1 MYIID
6 DTYFQAPK
14 REVPNLDEADSKS
27 FAELELL
34 IDEKCRLLLQG
45 FLSVEQ
51 FAEFDSYLVDGIFP
65 VDAQPDELLPN
76 YVPKKWIDLVNG
88 VTYTVNDITLK
99 WNGLIYTKGTYKGSL
114 LADYV
119 YYYWITEN
127 VSYMTGV
134 GDAKGNPKGAN
145 LVNPT
150 QRVVNVWNDFVK
162 QYQSNLYG
170 CYSHGDLW
178 YLGVGFEFRPDL
190 YPYSS
195 LNNSQVSLLQFLYD
209 HNDDYTNDN
218 RISFAIQN
226 QLGL

>member
-14 REVPNLDEADSKS
+14 REIPNLDEADSKS
-27 FAELELL
+27 FAELQLL

-45 FLSVEQ
+45 FLTVEQ
-51 FAEFDSYLVDGIFP
+51 FNEFDSYLVDGIFP

-76 YVPKKWIDLVNG
+76 YVPQKWIDLVNG
-88 VTYTVNDITLK
+88 VTYTVNDIPLK

-119 YYYWITEN
+119 YYHWLIEN

-150 QRVVNVWNDFVK
+150 QRVVNVWNDFVFA
-162 QYQSNLYG
+162 YQGYACG
-170 CYSHGDLW
+170 IHYIHT
-178 YLGVGFEFRPDL
+178 EFNPAT
-190 YPYSS
+190 YPYGYSS
-195 LNNSQVSLLQFLYD
+195 NGEVSLIQFLQN
-209 HNDDYTNDN
+209 HNEAYPNPN
-218 RISFAIQN
+218 RIFFAIQN

>member
-14 REVPNLDEADSKS
+14 REVANLEEADSKA
-27 FAELELL
+27 FTQLELL
-34 IDEKCRLLLQG
+34 IDEKCRLLLLS

-51 FAEFDSYLVDGIFP
+51 AQELDALLVNGIFP
-65 VDAQPDELLPN
+65 EPPTGIDQ
-76 YVPKKWIDLVNG
+76 KWIDLVNG
-88 VTYTVNDITLK
+88 KTYEKNGVDLVWT
-99 WNGLIYTKGTYKGSL
+99 GLIYEKGTYKGSL

-119 YYYWITEN
+119 YYYWLTEN

-150 QRVVNVWNDFVK
+150 QRVVNIWNDFVRA
-162 QYQSNLYG
+162 YQTVWSYSNGYNWFNYNLYPE
-170 CYSHGDLW
+170 CYRQNT
-178 YLGVGFEFRPDL
+178 EA
-190 YPYSS
+190 S
-195 LNNSQVSLLQFLYD
+195 LIQFLQD
-209 HNDDYTNDN
+209 HNEVYPNQN
-218 RISFAIQN
+218 RQFFEVKN